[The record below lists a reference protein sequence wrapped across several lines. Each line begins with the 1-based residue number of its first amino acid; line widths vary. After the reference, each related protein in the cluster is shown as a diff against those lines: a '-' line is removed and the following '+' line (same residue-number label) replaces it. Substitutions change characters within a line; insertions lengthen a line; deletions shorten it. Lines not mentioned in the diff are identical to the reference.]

1 MAVKPPGVQVRTDF
15 STISSILNSALKHI
29 GVSEDI
35 NRYRFTQHWV
45 EIVGDSIAKKSRPE
59 TLRNGILKVRVADS
73 SWAQEL
79 TFHKQA
85 ILKRIKRFVPEN
97 DAPSDVQFY
106 VGEI

>member
-1 MAVKPPGVQVRTDF
+1 MAYKPPGFQVRGEF
-15 STISSILNSALKHI
+15 SPIDSVLNSALKHL
-29 GVSEDI
+29 GVSDDI
-35 NRYRFTQHWV
+35 NRYRFIQHWQ

-85 ILKRIKRFVPEN
+85 ILKRIKRFVAESE
-97 DAPSDVQFY
+97 APADVQFY